1 MKRLRSA
8 ILSMAASVVFCSF
21 LLYVFVGCDA
31 FSPGP
36 AREKERDDE
45 QGDEHPGTTASG
57 TVGATGGT
65 VETENGARI
74 TVPPG
79 ALTQETTITI
89 GSYPNNS
96 VLPATWCPMPGM
108 AGALQLEPEGLQF
121 QTPVEITVPMDAD
134 WDPGDQIPLF
144 ALNTSSNTW
153 DQTTE
158 NVTINSDGRGFSC
171 EITHFSGYGGGS
183 VEGLA
188 DGGSLEEFRD
198 QFTDWFRENVLDLG
212 NIRER
217 ENECFELVGM
227 DFDLQYE
234 QNSVTGGDVWR
245 VGEKTD
251 NADAPLMM
259 VDYIYDVT
267 NGNTVDG
274 YVRITVTNYYDCTK
288 PMFLMRSDR
297 SILMQGETTSV
308 YADLSCAGTALTGK
322 DITFDIESGPGTVSP
337 GNTTTNASGTAS
349 TTFTAG
355 NENSVARAYY
365 YSCPTGDGEMLDR
378 EIMIA
383 VAPDQFNLQIS
394 YDQTMTQ
401 PDYSDT
407 LSYGG
412 TVVIE
417 VTQDN
422 GDGTADVA
430 GSETFPVT
438 GSGTA
443 GDCSTVTSGSV
454 DLTITGTLITDSEGT
469 QTLDLTQEA
478 YFDYTKTISCPD
490 DPPFENPFAGGESSH
505 YTLPVENGY
514 TIDQTDNYP
523 GVTNH
528 IVYVLTF

>member
-1 MKRLRSA
+1 MKSPRSV
-8 ILSMAASVVFCSF
+8 MTVVAACVLFCAF
-21 LLYVFVGCDA
+21 LLYCFAGCSA
-31 FSPGP
+31 FAPGSAGDQDQDENEQHP
-36 AREKERDDE
+36 A
-45 QGDEHPGTTASG
+45 TTASG
-57 TVGATGGT
+57 TVGAAGGT

-74 TVPPG
+74 IVPPG
-79 ALTQETTITI
+79 ALIQETTITI
-89 GSYPNNS
+89 YSYPGNS
-96 VLPATWCPMPGM
+96 GLPPTWCPLAGM
-108 AGALQLEPEGLQF
+108 AGALRLEPEGLQF
-121 QTPVEITVPMDAD
+121 QIPAEITVPLGAD
-134 WDPGDQIPLF
+134 WRPGDQIPLF
-144 ALNTSSNTW
+144 ALNASSKTW
-153 DQTTE
+153 DQTAE
-158 NVTINSDGRGFSC
+158 NVTINSDGRSFSG
-171 EITHFSGYGGGS
+171 EISHFSGYGGGS
-183 VEGLA
+183 VEGLV
-188 DGGSLEEFRD
+188 DSGSLGQFRD
-198 QFTDWFRENVLDLG
+198 QFTDWFRENVFDLG

-227 DFDLQYE
+227 DFDLQYK

-245 VGEKTD
+245 VGRMTD
-251 NADAPLMM
+251 NADAPLIM

-288 PMFLMRSDR
+288 PMFLIRSDR
-297 SILMQGETTSV
+297 SILMEGETTSV
-308 YADLSCAGTALTGK
+308 YADVSCAGTALTGK
-322 DITFDIESGPGTVSP
+322 DITFDIKSGPGTVSP
-337 GNTTTNASGTAS
+337 GNTTTDASGTAS

-355 NENSVARAYY
+355 NENSVARACY

-401 PDYSDT
+401 QDFTDT
-407 LSYGG
+407 LSYSG
-412 TVVIE
+412 TVVIL

-422 GDGTADVA
+422 GDGTADVE

-454 DLTITGTLITDSEGT
+454 DFTITGTLITDSEGA
-469 QTLDLTQEA
+469 QTLDLTQEV
-478 YFDYTKTISCPD
+478 YFDYTKTTSCPD
-490 DPPFENPFAGGESSH
+490 EPPFDNPFAGGDSSD
-505 YTLPVENGY
+505 YILPVENGY
-514 TIDQTDNYP
+514 TIDRTDDFP